1 MSVGAAVD
9 LGSNALEMAIQ
20 LGVEQTSQILTLRYE
35 NNQLKKEVI
44 HLRKDAGA
52 GADYPSPDE
61 FEEIKAMWFEDLKV
75 SSTKLKK
82 AEEKLKSALADASL
96 SDRYNEDA
104 TKAKQKNKRLG
115 EELGELRIEKDGL
128 ERDKSAYK
136 AHIDKLRNALDEKS
150 KNEVLEGRKDQTGTT
165 KSHSE
170 NEARK
175 LRLKVVR
182 LEKDVKARS
191 GKISFL
197 LAKIAK
203 LEGRGEFNLLA
214 FHPG

>member
-1 MSVGAAVD
+1 
-9 LGSNALEMAIQ
+9 MAIQ

-35 NNQLKKEVI
+35 NNQLKREVI
-44 HLRKDAGA
+44 LLRKDAGA

-61 FEEIKAMWFEDLKV
+61 FEEMKAMLFEDLKT
-75 SSTKLKK
+75 SSAKLKK
-82 AEEKLKSALADASL
+82 AEERLKSALADASV
-96 SDRYNEDA
+96 SNKYNEVA
-104 TKAKQKNKRLG
+104 MKAKQKNKRLG

-136 AHIDKLRNALDEKS
+136 AQIDKLRNALDDEKS
-150 KNEVLEGRKDQTGTT
+150 RNEVLEGRKDQTGTT

-170 NEARK
+170 NEERR

-197 LAKIAK
+197 LAKIAE

-214 FHPG
+214 FHPR